1 MINSSVRAIIQLIL
15 LVLVLPIYLTVGVLV
30 CALVWIFLA
39 ILIIWVPFLV
49 TAEILRLLY
58 LNVVNPKGTI

>member
-39 ILIIWVPFLV
+39 ILVIWVPFLV

>member
-58 LNVVNPKGTI
+58 LNVINPKGTI

>member
-15 LVLVLPIYLTVGVLV
+15 LVLVLPIYLIVGVLV

-58 LNVVNPKGTI
+58 LNVINPKGTI